1 MSPTEE
7 ATCGPQRPR
16 RNQQGDHLPGV
27 SPQPVPRSSPTVQ
40 WRRRLKRAV
49 DYDVPVTLPTN
60 RGFIRSALSEGL
72 SSNRHCE
79 LLEFAVTRR
88 KQTTD
93 TRSKSSLFSPTR
105 NGSTPQIK
113 SCRSRITNHK
123 SRVTN
128 LANSRYNQAFIC
140 ASPQSNGCTEQAIT
154 EALKGKNA

>member
-1 MSPTEE
+1 MRTATPATEPAGRPPTRGVATSCAALLTHGSVAPE
-7 ATCGPQRPR
+7 AQASRQLRCTRHTTHQSR
-16 RNQQGDHLPGV
+16 
-27 SPQPVPRSSPTVQ
+27 
-40 WRRRLKRAV
+40 
-49 DYDVPVTLPTN
+49 
-60 RGFIRSALSEGL
+60 FIRSALSEGL

>member
-16 RNQQGDHLPGV
+16 RNQQGDDLPGV

-49 DYDVPVTLPTN
+49 NYDVPVTLPTN

-105 NGSTPQIK
+105 NGSTPR
-113 SCRSRITNHK
+113 SSRAGHELRTTNHESRIWPTHAIIK
-123 SRVTN
+123 LSYARHRSLMVVR
-128 LANSRYNQAFIC
+128 SKP
-140 ASPQSNGCTEQAIT
+140 SPRR
-154 EALKGKNA
+154 